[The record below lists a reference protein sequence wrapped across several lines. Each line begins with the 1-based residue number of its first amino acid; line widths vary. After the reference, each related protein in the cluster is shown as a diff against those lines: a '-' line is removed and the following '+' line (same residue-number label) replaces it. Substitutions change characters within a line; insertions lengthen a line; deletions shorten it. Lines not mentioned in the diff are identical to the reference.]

1 MTYQRIWKEKSGGK
15 KAQESTDKLLT
26 CLKETRLLQTQKAQG
41 STHEFLNKG
50 VPYVRV
56 HFLKKEL
63 FDDLWFMDTKGA
75 LGNDKKILTLKTLCY
90 LGAHLNCTQIQVGP
104 KVAS

>member
-1 MTYQRIWKEKSGGK
+1 MTYQRIWKEMSGGK

-41 STHEFLNKG
+41 STHEFLGKG

-56 HFLKKEL
+56 HFLKKEV
-63 FDDLWFMDTKGA
+63 FDDLWFMDTKGT
-75 LGNDKKILTLKTLCY
+75 LGNDKKILTLKRLLVIKLYIIST
-90 LGAHLNCTQIQVGP
+90 T
-104 KVAS
+104 